1 MKTIRI
7 KIKSSTKII
16 KILKSKNTSKKNY
29 MLKLKIKIQN
39 LKKYKFKFKI

>member
-16 KILKSKNTSKKNY
+16 KILKSKNTSKK
-29 MLKLKIKIQN
+29 KLYVKIEN
-39 LKKYKFKFKI
+39 